1 MKNIGF
7 ASIMLAL
14 LLICGSAHAG
24 DGAGSTYNWT
34 GFYAGI
40 NIGGAIN
47 DSKYKLSPS
56 GRFLDAPFASTN
68 SLRTDSGSLNNGAFT
83 SGAQLGY
90 NYQVCNFVF
99 GLETDFNYNGT
110 DESDS
115 VNRALSSP
123 LVGRFI
129 HSVTQTV
136 DYFGTFRA

>member
-14 LLICGSAHAG
+14 LLMCGSAHAG

-40 NIGGAIN
+40 NVGGAIN
-47 DSKYKLSPS
+47 ESKYKLSPPGLFS
-56 GRFLDAPFASTN
+56 ESSTN

-110 DESDS
+110 DESDF
-115 VNRALSSP
+115 VDRALSSQ
-123 LVGRFI
+123 LNGRII
-129 HSVTQTV
+129 HTV
-136 DYFGTFRA
+136 KQNIDYFGT